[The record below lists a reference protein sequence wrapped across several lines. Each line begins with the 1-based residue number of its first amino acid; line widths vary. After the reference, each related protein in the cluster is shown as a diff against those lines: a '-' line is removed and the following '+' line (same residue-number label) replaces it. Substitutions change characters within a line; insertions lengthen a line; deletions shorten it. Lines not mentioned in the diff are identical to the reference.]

1 MVKQNL
7 QDKPTEDLE
16 ENKEMEK
23 WMNTWRLKLI
33 WVEYIYN
40 NLNIVYQFNYVRPAY
55 KALW

>member
-33 WVEYIYN
+33 
-40 NLNIVYQFNYVRPAY
+40 
-55 KALW
+55 